1 MTFTSSPVS
10 PTPSPS
16 IQSIQ
21 NIQNLWGPEAQFS
34 SWLSASFLLLTASLL
49 FYHMTRVQSL
59 EMGPRVAG
67 FFSVSLI
74 LIAVTLTVLALWT
87 YFVRVTEL
95 LEDNNRPLTSAEK
108 NEKKFKFVYLV
119 TGILIVLIE
128 VSLCVV
134 IVTGSTVKQIKK

>member
-1 MTFTSSPVS
+1 MTPTSEP
-10 PTPSPS
+10 PN
-16 IQSIQ
+16 
-21 NIQNLWGPEAQFS
+21 NIKDLWGPEAQFS
-34 SWLSASFLLLTASLL
+34 AWLSASFLLLTASLL

-95 LEDNNRPLTSAEK
+95 LEDNNRPLTSAER

-134 IVTGSTVKQIKK
+134 VVSGSTVK

>member
-1 MTFTSSPVS
+1 MRTSYPA
-10 PTPSPS
+10 PST
-16 IQSIQ
+16 
-21 NIQNLWGPEAQFS
+21 IQNLWGPEAQFS
-34 SWLSASFLLLTASLL
+34 SWLSASFLLMTVSLL

-59 EMGPRVAG
+59 EMGPRIAG

-74 LIAVTLTVLALWT
+74 LVAVTLTVMALWT

-95 LEDNNRPLTSAEK
+95 LEDKTLTPAER
-108 NEKKFKFVYLV
+108 NEKQFKFVYLV

-134 IVTGSTVKQIKK
+134 IVLGSTVKRKR

>member
-1 MTFTSSPVS
+1 MVTSS
-10 PTPSPS
+10 T
-16 IQSIQ
+16 
-21 NIQNLWGPEAQFS
+21 IQNLWGPEAQFS
-34 SWLSASFLLLTASLL
+34 AWLSASFLLMTVSLL

-67 FFSVSLI
+67 FFSVALI
-74 LIAVTLTVLALWT
+74 LVAVTLTVMALWT

-95 LEDNNRPLTSAEK
+95 LEDNNNRPLTSAER
-108 NEKKFKFVYLV
+108 NEKQFKFVYLV

-134 IVTGSTVKQIKK
+134 IVSGSTGKRKFPVK

>member
-1 MTFTSSPVS
+1 MTV
-10 PTPSPS
+10 
-16 IQSIQ
+16 
-21 NIQNLWGPEAQFS
+21 
-34 SWLSASFLLLTASLL
+34 SLL

-59 EMGPRVAG
+59 EMGPRIAG

-74 LIAVTLTVLALWT
+74 LVAVTLTVMALWT

-95 LEDNNRPLTSAEK
+95 LEDKTLTPAER
-108 NEKKFKFVYLV
+108 NEKQFKFVYLV

-134 IVTGSTVKQIKK
+134 IVLGSTVKRKR

>member
-1 MTFTSSPVS
+1 MTPTSSP
-10 PTPSPS
+10 PSE
-16 IQSIQ
+16 

-34 SWLSASFLLLTASLL
+34 AWLSASFLLLTASLL

-95 LEDNNRPLTSAEK
+95 LENNRPLTSAEK
-108 NEKKFKFVYLV
+108 NEKQFKFVYLV

-134 IVTGSTVKQIKK
+134 VISGSTVKRKR